1 MFEHQKNGRYAEAEE
16 LRVNSEQ
23 LRRDL
28 EARRVYEMEQQHAH
42 ERAQLARAR
51 DDELKNSSNFWEKK
65 MADYSSEG
73 ERQVKDM
80 EERHRQDADNTR
92 ANL

>member
-42 ERAQLARAR
+42 ERA
-51 DDELKNSSNFWEKK
+51 
-65 MADYSSEG
+65 
-73 ERQVKDM
+73 
-80 EERHRQDADNTR
+80 
-92 ANL
+92 

>member
-1 MFEHQKNGRYAEAEE
+1 
-16 LRVNSEQ
+16 
-23 LRRDL
+23 
-28 EARRVYEMEQQHAH
+28 
-42 ERAQLARAR
+42 
-51 DDELKNSSNFWEKK
+51 